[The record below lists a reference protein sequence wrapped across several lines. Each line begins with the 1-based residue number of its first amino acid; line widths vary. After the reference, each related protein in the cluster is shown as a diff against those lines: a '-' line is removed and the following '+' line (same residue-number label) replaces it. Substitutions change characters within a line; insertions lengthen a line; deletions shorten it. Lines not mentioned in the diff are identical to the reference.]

1 MSGPAAGR
9 GSAGV
14 RPLAAGVR
22 SVPRPGRRH
31 VIAAA
36 LLLAT
41 ALTGSPLPATGAP
54 SLDEQV
60 RAVASRLRCPVCQNE
75 SVADS
80 PSALAA
86 QMRELIR
93 ARLAQGDPPE
103 AVLDYFVARYGEW
116 ILLEPPRRGW
126 GWALWLAPGV
136 LLGGGL
142 LLLARYLRG
151 AVRVDEADKRADEA
165 DKW

>member
-1 MSGPAAGR
+1 M
-9 GSAGV
+9 AGV
-14 RPLAAGVR
+14 LLLGVAVVALPLAA
-22 SVPRPGRRH
+22 
-31 VIAAA
+31 AA
-36 LLLAT
+36 
-41 ALTGSPLPATGAP
+41 GAP
-54 SLDEQV
+54 FLDEQV

-93 ARLAQGDPPE
+93 ARLARGDPPE
-103 AVLDYFVARYGEW
+103 AILDYFVARYGEW

-126 GWALWLAPGV
+126 GWALWLAPG
-136 LLGGGL
+136 LLLVGGL

-151 AVRVDEADKRADEA
+151 AVRTDEADKYDREVPGA
-165 DKW
+165 

>member
-1 MSGPAAGR
+1 MHATDP

-14 RPLAAGVR
+14 RPLSAGAR
-22 SVPRPGRRH
+22 SVLRPGRRL
-31 VIAAA
+31 VIAVA
-36 LLLAT
+36 LLLAI
-41 ALTGSPLPATGAP
+41 ALAGIPLPAAAGP

-60 RAVASRLRCPVCQNE
+60 RTVASRLRCPVCQNE

-93 ARLAQGDPPE
+93 ARLAQGEAPE
-103 AVLDYFVARYGEW
+103 AIVAYFVSRYGEW

-126 GWALWLAPGV
+126 GWVLWLAPGV
-136 LLGGGL
+136 LLAGGL

-151 AVRVDEADKRADEA
+151 AVRAGEVDNYGQGVSDG
-165 DKW
+165 